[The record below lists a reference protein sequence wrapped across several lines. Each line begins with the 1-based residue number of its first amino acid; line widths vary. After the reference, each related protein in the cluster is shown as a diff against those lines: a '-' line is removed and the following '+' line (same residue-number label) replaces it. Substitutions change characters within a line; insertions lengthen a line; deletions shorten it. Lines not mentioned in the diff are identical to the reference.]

1 MIVTENRSFQ
11 FELSNKAH
19 TKIPYK
25 TQGEMMM
32 LKPVV
37 PFLLSMAAL
46 TGVALAAE
54 GQWQALPDKAPAPA
68 DNPTTEAKVTLGKML
83 YFDTR
88 FSSTGTVSC
97 FSCHNVMEGGDD
109 HRPTSI
115 GVHGQVGGRNAPTVW
130 NAAFHSAQFWDG
142 RAATLEDQ
150 AKGPPTN
157 PIEMGMK
164 DLDATIG
171 RIQKIPGYQ
180 PYFTAAFGE
189 GDVVTMD
196 NAAKAIAAYER
207 TLITPNSPYD
217 RYVKGDKNAMTAQQI
232 RGMETFAKTGCTACH
247 SGPAFSGPTGL
258 APGQGFLMKFP
269 TFPGSAYDAQYK
281 LTEDLGRYT
290 VTQQESDK
298 NLWRVQTLRN
308 LTYTAPYF
316 HNGSV
321 KSLDEAVRV
330 MAKTQLN
337 KELSEGEVK
346 DIVAFLGALDGPFPE
361 QTMPR
366 LPPTP
371 GDLLTEN

>member
-1 MIVTENRSFQ
+1 MKKHF
-11 FELSNKAH
+11 
-19 TKIPYK
+19 
-25 TQGEMMM
+25 
-32 LKPVV
+32 V
-37 PFLLSMAAL
+37 PGLLGMAVLAG
-46 TGVALAAE
+46 TALAAE
-54 GQWQALPDKAPAPA
+54 GQWQALPEIAPAPA
-68 DNPTTEAKVTLGKML
+68 DNPTTVAKVELGKML

-142 RAATLEDQ
+142 RAPSLEEQ

-164 DLDATIG
+164 DLDATIH
-171 RIQKIPGYQ
+171 RIRLIPGYQ
-180 PYFTAAFGE
+180 PYFEAAFGKGE
-189 GDVVTMD
+189 VVTMD

-217 RYVKGDKNAMTAQQI
+217 RYVKGDKTALTEQQA
-232 RGMETFAKTGCTACH
+232 RGLETFAKVGCTACH
-247 SGPAFSGPTGL
+247 SGPAFNGSANLPM
-258 APGQGFLMKFP
+258 GQGFLMKFP
-269 TFPGSAYDAQYK
+269 TFPGSEYETQYK
-281 LTEDLGRYT
+281 LTADPGRYK
-290 VTQQESDK
+290 VTQKDEDK
-298 NLWRVQTLRN
+298 YLWRVQTLRN

-330 MAKTQLN
+330 MGKTQLN
-337 KELSEGEVK
+337 KDLSEGEVK
-346 DIVAFLGALDGPFPE
+346 DIVAFLGALDGEFPP